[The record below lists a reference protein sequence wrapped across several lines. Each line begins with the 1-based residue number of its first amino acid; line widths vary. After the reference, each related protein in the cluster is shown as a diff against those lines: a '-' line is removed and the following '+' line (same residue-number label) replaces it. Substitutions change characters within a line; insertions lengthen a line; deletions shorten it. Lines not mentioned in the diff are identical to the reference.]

1 MTDDTTNEYD
11 WFLVGIVLT
20 IIFLLVGI
28 AGTFWRHTITGS
40 ENVSTSGAEFSV
52 ALLEKSGS
60 EAVVVGFV
68 PVPIPSSVVPMSAPQ
83 NTDLELYIEV
93 TDGCGPHFEGE
104 CLRVRSGPGTEF
116 GTVASLRSGMVLKVG
131 EVVETPE
138 RIWYEIVFDEWL
150 RYPERVSGKW
160 YVAGEYVQ
168 EIRDVGPVF
177 LTDTSPT
184 TNKVI
189 TVDRSDQM
197 LYAHDGD
204 VLYMKESISTG
215 LELSPTPQGTFTV
228 FKKLPSRYMQGPL
241 PYLAFSKYYDLPGVP
256 WNLYF
261 TEQGAVVHGTYWH
274 DSFGQPYSSG
284 CVNVDPAVS
293 KKLYDWANIGTKVV
307 VQE

>member
-1 MTDDTTNEYD
+1 
-11 WFLVGIVLT
+11 
-20 IIFLLVGI
+20 
-28 AGTFWRHTITGS
+28 
-40 ENVSTSGAEFSV
+40 
-52 ALLEKSGS
+52 
-60 EAVVVGFV
+60 
-68 PVPIPSSVVPMSAPQ
+68 
-83 NTDLELYIEV
+83 
-93 TDGCGPHFEGE
+93 
-104 CLRVRSGPGTEF
+104 
-116 GTVASLRSGMVLKVG
+116 MVLKVG

-177 LTDTSPT
+177 LTDTSLV

-189 TVDRSDQM
+189 TVDRSDQL
-197 LYAHDGD
+197 LYAYDGD

-215 LELSPTPQGTFTV
+215 LAFSPTPRGTFTI

-241 PYLAFSKYYDLPGVP
+241 QYLAFSKYYDLPGVP

-284 CVNVDPAVS
+284 CVNVDPALA
-293 KKLYDWANIGTKVV
+293 KRLYDWAPIGTKVV
-307 VQE
+307 VQD

>member
-1 MTDDTTNEYD
+1 MADHSTDESD
-11 WFLVGIVLT
+11 WVLVGIVIA
-20 IIFLLVGI
+20 IILLLVGI
-28 AGTFWRHTITGS
+28 ACTFWWQAVTGS
-40 ENVSTSGAEFSV
+40 ER
-52 ALLEKSGS
+52 
-60 EAVVVGFV
+60 
-68 PVPIPSSVVPMSAPQ
+68 VPIPGVEYSAISLEESGSKAAMTESIPSPVVATSTPQ
-83 NTDLELYIEV
+83 TTDLELYVEV
-93 TDGCGPHFEGE
+93 TNGCGPHFEGE
-104 CLRVRSGPGTEF
+104 CLRVRSGPGTEY

-150 RYPERVSGKW
+150 RYPERVSEKW

-168 EIRDVGPVF
+168 EIRDVGPVV
-177 LTDTSPT
+177 LTDTSPV

-189 TVDRSDQM
+189 TVDRSDQL
-197 LYAHDGD
+197 LYAYDGD

-215 LELSPTPQGTFTV
+215 LALSPTPRGTFTI

-241 PYLAFSKYYDLPGVP
+241 QYLAFSNYYDLPGVP

-284 CVNVDPAVS
+284 CVNVDPALA
-293 KKLYDWANIGTKVV
+293 KRLYDWAPIGTKVV
-307 VQE
+307 VQD